1 MATTLAELLAVRDRA
16 AAFSGWSFDHAGVT
30 HPEGREPWDYAAVA
44 ASHVRHAGAVLDLG
58 TGGGERFGEVL
69 ASAGF
74 SGRAYATEQWHVNA
88 PVARERLRPLAVP
101 VVRAD
106 SLRLPFRGGSFELVL
121 SRHEAVE
128 PAEVDR
134 VLRSGGHFLTQQVF
148 ESWQELRPFFPRQ
161 TVHPAHEDGYRDWF
175 AGAGY
180 GVRQER
186 HRYGAVFESVG
197 DLVFNLLVA
206 PWEIPG
212 LDVERDFEALRAVER
227 ALGSAGRIRLSEARY
242 LLRARKPG

>member
-16 AAFSGWSFDHAGVT
+16 AAFSGWSLDHAGVT
-30 HPEGREPWDYAAVA
+30 YPEGREPWHYVAVA

-69 ASAGF
+69 ESAGF

-106 SLRLPFRGGSFELVL
+106 SLRLPFRGESFELVL

-134 VLRSGGHFLTQQVF
+134 VLRSGGTFLTQQVF

-161 TVHPAHEDGYRDWF
+161 TVHPAHADGYRDWF

-186 HRYGAVFESVG
+186 HHYGAVFESLG